1 MTARKLPKVKNLI
14 QRTTPEFRRKLYQV
28 AIDVGIP
35 PGELASLMG
44 FESSWTWSPS
54 VRNPSGGATGLI
66 QFMPST
72 AKMLGTT
79 TDQLAAMSAVQQLDY
94 VKAYLARMPKWRMP
108 GDAYLQVFWPA
119 GVGKPDSFL
128 IGEKDSTELVPNAK
142 FTRGRVYAQN
152 SGLDGNRDGRITAG
166 DVRARV
172 LSILRTSEAA
182 GWVEI
187 EEEQEMDASLIEA
200 FAKAL
205 GVAVE
210 AIVAALQS
218 QQLELRRVAAPDA
231 TKAMHD
237 ARNDALSGGK

>member
-1 MTARKLPKVKNLI
+1 MKLPKVKNLVEK
-14 QRTTPEFRRKLYQV
+14 TTNEFRRKLYQV
-28 AIDVGIP
+28 ALEVGIP

-44 FESSWTWSPS
+44 FESAWTWSPS

-79 TDQLAAMSAVQQLDY
+79 TDKLAAMTGVEQLDY
-94 VKAYLARMPKWRMP
+94 VKAYLARMPRWRMP
-108 GDAYLQVFWPA
+108 GDAYLQVFWPS

-142 FTRGRVYAQN
+142 FTRGRVYEQN
-152 SGLDGNRDGRITAG
+152 KGLDVNRDGRITAG

-172 LSILRTSEAA
+172 LGILRASEAA
-182 GWVEI
+182 GWVDI
-187 EEEQEMDASLIEA
+187 EQEQDMDASLIEA
-200 FAKAL
+200 FARAL

-218 QQLELRRVAAPDA
+218 QQLELRKVAAPDA

-237 ARNDALSGGK
+237 ARNDALGGK